1 MKDFNMGEDRGFQRI
16 ADVKLS
22 PPEKETSVN
31 EGKNIPHM
39 DKEEL
44 RDLIVA
50 LDENIKKYIRFS
62 RHNFERALA
71 FDQRKEKAEL
81 RLEELGMRGEGE

>member
-1 MKDFNMGEDRGFQRI
+1 MKDFNMGEDSERRI

-22 PPEKETSVN
+22 PSEKQSHMS

-39 DKEEL
+39 DKEQL
-44 RDLIVA
+44 RDLITT

-71 FDQRKEKAEL
+71 LDQRKQRAEL
-81 RLEELGMRGEGE
+81 RLEELGMKIEEPE